1 MRIDTNNEL
10 TRVAKAQAPT
20 PPRKPAIAPDMLD
33 MARVDALDAALEATS
48 EVRVEQVARAKALIR
63 DPGYPSEKVVNQMAE
78 VLSRKL

>member
-1 MRIDTNNEL
+1 
-10 TRVAKAQAPT
+10 
-20 PPRKPAIAPDMLD
+20 MLD

-63 DPGYPSEKVVNQMAE
+63 DPGYPSEEVVNQMAE